1 LLGGGSITE
10 YEKGNFMVE
19 KIRNYLIPILILS
32 AGWCCPVSS
41 RQITD
46 MAGRQVNVPEVIR
59 KVYGTSP
66 PATYMIYAIDPG
78 LMAGLNFP
86 LNQSGKQYLDPRV
99 LQLPVIGGWFGQGRV
114 PNLETLLQV
123 RPDIVLVWMWQQ
135 LSAVNEK
142 MEQTIKPLGI
152 PIVYII
158 IDTPADYPKAFDFLG
173 ELFNRKARSRVL
185 RRYAKTALAAADRMR
200 AAIPD
205 EERVTVYYAEDVHG
219 LSTECHTS
227 MHAQL
232 IPLSGGKNVHRCV
245 QRNRVGRQRI
255 SMETV
260 LGYDPQVIISHET
273 LFLKQIAHGPKWK
286 NIRAVREGRVYKI
299 PRTPFNW
306 FDRPPSFMRLL
317 GIHWMMHNLYPQTY
331 PIDMVAET
339 RHFYRLF
346 LNVDLNEATA
356 KKILQQ

>member
-1 LLGGGSITE
+1 
-10 YEKGNFMVE
+10 MR
-19 KIRNYLIPILILS
+19 RNVCRNLILLVGLLLAGCFS
-32 AGWCCPVSS
+32 AEA

-66 PATYMIYAIDPG
+66 PATYMVYAIDPG

-86 LNQSGKQYLDPRV
+86 LNQSGKQYLDPCV

-114 PNLETLLQV
+114 ANLETLLQV
-123 RPDIVLVWMWQQ
+123 RPDIALVWKWQQ

-142 MEQTIKPLGI
+142 MERTLEPLGI

-158 IDTPADYPKAFDFLG
+158 LDTPADYPKAFEFLG
-173 ELFNRKARSRVL
+173 ELLNRQARARTL
-185 RRYAKTALAAADRMR
+185 GRYAETALAAADRVR
-200 AAIPD
+200 AAIPN
-205 EERVTVYYAEDVHG
+205 EKRVTVYYAEDVNG

-227 MHAQL
+227 VHAQL
-232 IPLSGGKNVHRCV
+232 IPLCGGKNVHRCV
-245 QRNRVGRQRI
+245 QHRRIGRQKI
-255 SMETV
+255 SKEMV
-260 LGYDPQVIISHET
+260 LKYDPQVIVSHEV
-273 LFLKQIAHGPKWK
+273 LFLRRIADDPKWK
-286 NIRAVREGRVYKI
+286 NIRAVQDGRVYKI
-299 PRTPFNW
+299 PRTPLNW

-317 GIHWMMHNLYPQTY
+317 GIHWMMHRLYPRIY

-346 LNVDLNEATA
+346 LNVYLNEAA
-356 KKILQQ
+356 AREILQQ